1 MLITYFLFSLN
12 LIIFAI
18 AKILETFRGY
28 EKHIS
33 STNHTLQSVV
43 TKYVTK
49 YDFAT
54 LYRSEKQNK
63 QRAFV
68 SLHIC
73 KNAYLILF

>member
-18 AKILETFRGY
+18 AKSLETFRGY

-43 TKYVTK
+43 TKY
-49 YDFAT
+49 DCAT

-63 QRAFV
+63 QGVFV
-68 SLHIC
+68 SLHVC
-73 KNAYLILF
+73 KNAYLRLF